1 MRPEPAGG
9 RSLLRGT
16 LWTSPVRAGPPEH
29 RCVGLRSLAGGPPP
43 GGLTQHAD
51 DLGVLQHG
59 APAGGLH
66 GHTHVPRAREARR
79 HPVVQGQ
86 QGLQGH
92 SRVGPGR
99 AGAGGELAPRPGRW
113 PGLRRDAREWGSG
126 GRGEDPGGAGSR
138 LTRHGH
144 QSSSGCPQPL
154 LCGWS
159 RRRTWPRAGP
169 PPIVPAPRRRGS
181 LSTQPVGRDASTWW
195 LDCLRP
201 YRWGQRRWALSC
213 RCPRCELRAQPR
225 PVPDLPGAHH

>member
-1 MRPEPAGG
+1 MSGYQSDDEAGARWG
-9 RSLLRGT
+9 AVPPSGYSV
-16 LWTSPVRAGPPEH
+16 WTSPVRAEPPEH

-99 AGAGGELAPRPGRW
+99 GRAAGRGCGETPGNGAAGGVGRTPEEPGR
-113 PGLRRDAREWGSG
+113 G
-126 GRGEDPGGAGSR
+126 
-138 LTRHGH
+138 
-144 QSSSGCPQPL
+144 
-154 LCGWS
+154 
-159 RRRTWPRAGP
+159 
-169 PPIVPAPRRRGS
+169 
-181 LSTQPVGRDASTWW
+181 
-195 LDCLRP
+195 
-201 YRWGQRRWALSC
+201 
-213 RCPRCELRAQPR
+213 
-225 PVPDLPGAHH
+225 

>member
-1 MRPEPAGG
+1 MGYSVDVSGEG
-9 RSLLRGT
+9 RAPRAQVRGAAI
-16 LWTSPVRAGPPEH
+16 PGR
-29 RCVGLRSLAGGPPP
+29 RPPP

-99 AGAGGELAPRPGRW
+99 W

-138 LTRHGH
+138 LTQHGH

-169 PPIVPAPRRRGS
+169 PPIVPAPWRRGS

>member
-1 MRPEPAGG
+1 MDVSGEGRAPRAQVRGAAIPGRRPAP
-9 RSLLRGT
+9 RGT
-16 LWTSPVRAGPPEH
+16 HPARGRPWSPAARSSRRRPARSHARPPRPRSASSPSGPGTARAAGAQQSRAGP
-29 RCVGLRSLAGGPPP
+29 G
-43 GGLTQHAD
+43 
-51 DLGVLQHG
+51 
-59 APAGGLH
+59 
-66 GHTHVPRAREARR
+66 
-79 HPVVQGQ
+79 
-86 QGLQGH
+86 
-92 SRVGPGR
+92 
-99 AGAGGELAPRPGRW
+99 PGRW

-159 RRRTWPRAGP
+159 RRRTWPQAGP

-225 PVPDLPGAHH
+225 PVPARGPPLGPYSPSPPGLRV